1 MATDNSPQPESQEVE
16 RRIMAFMQ
24 RELLS
29 PEVIVRRDDDLL
41 SGEILDSIGVMRLAA
56 FVEEEFEINM
66 QSADLLIENFQ
77 NVVVL
82 AQYVLRATGHA
93 GRPSANA
100 GQ

>member
-1 MATDNSPQPESQEVE
+1 MGTDNSPRPEAQEVE

-29 PEVIVRRDDDLL
+29 PDVIVNRDDDLL
-41 SGEILDSIGVMRLAA
+41 SGDILDSIGVMRLAA
-56 FVEEEFEINM
+56 FVEEEFKINM

-93 GRPSANA
+93 TGS

>member
-1 MATDNSPQPESQEVE
+1 MATMGTENSPRSEAQEVE

-29 PEVIVRRDDDLL
+29 PDVIVHRDDDLL
-41 SGEILDSIGVMRLAA
+41 SGDILDSIGVMRLAA
-56 FVEEEFEINM
+56 FVEEEFKINM

-93 GRPSANA
+93 A
-100 GQ
+100 GSGQ